1 MVHSI
6 VGFSGIEETS
16 EDMNVLDRFCVTA
29 TQRTRRPNSE
39 AVSEVVSTLVSDAE
53 TGLCRGRFGELR
65 DTVSLPD
72 EYSSLFTLGR
82 GGEHRVNK
90 IACVIL
96 LFALFVSYLHES
108 QWLEVSLEK
117 KKKRE
122 KEREK
127 GKKNSRREEG
137 AEETKGRRER
147 ETAKTMAM
155 LEIMSI
161 IGTIMVLMLLL
172 LIILFVCKPWR
183 FLPRSPFSTF
193 KVGDLHRPLVSHHDE
208 SLIQGQTSE
217 VSREFDLE
225 EACFQNEE
233 LLRSSLT
240 EEHIYKQR
248 LPSSSAHL
256 NQGESFDLQII
267 SEPPDNALVG
277 ETLKHPAEKLS
288 FQEDILDLEKDIL
301 SELPPR
307 VVVKDQR
314 SWLSLEVISG
324 PSVGLQYAVHSTN
337 TSKLPVK
344 LGRVSS
350 DMILKDSEVSG
361 KHAQITWNSTKLKWE
376 LVDMGS
382 LNGTLLNSRSVSH
395 PDLGSRKWGHP
406 VELASDDI
414 ITLGTTSMVSVRISS
429 QNEFQTP
436 FRIGVA
442 SDPMA
447 ARRGGREL
455 PMEDVCYYKWPL
467 PGANKFGLFCVCDGH
482 GGAGAAQ
489 SAVKIIP
496 EVLVNILSDSLKK
509 EKVLSQGDASDVLR
523 DVLVKTEA
531 RLDDHQYEGC
541 TATVLLV
548 WKDSEEHL
556 FAQCANLGDSA
567 CVINHDGRY
576 IQMTE
581 DHRVTSLTERRRIQE
596 AGLSLRDKETRI
608 FGINLARMLGD
619 KFPKQQDGRFSAEPY
634 ISEPLRIDQS
644 SKDAFAVLASDG
656 LWDVVSPKK
665 AVQLVLQMRENESSA
680 EKIANGLLNE
690 ARVMRT
696 KDNTSIIYLDFDT
709 SL

>member
-1 MVHSI
+1 
-6 VGFSGIEETS
+6 
-16 EDMNVLDRFCVTA
+16 
-29 TQRTRRPNSE
+29 
-39 AVSEVVSTLVSDAE
+39 
-53 TGLCRGRFGELR
+53 
-65 DTVSLPD
+65 
-72 EYSSLFTLGR
+72 
-82 GGEHRVNK
+82 
-90 IACVIL
+90 
-96 LFALFVSYLHES
+96 
-108 QWLEVSLEK
+108 
-117 KKKRE
+117 
-122 KEREK
+122 
-127 GKKNSRREEG
+127 
-137 AEETKGRRER
+137 
-147 ETAKTMAM
+147 MAM
-155 LEIMSI
+155 LETMSI

-172 LIILFVCKPWR
+172 LIIILFVCKPWR
-183 FLPRSPFSTF
+183 FLPRSRSSPFSTF
-193 KVGDLHRPLVSHHDE
+193 KVGDLQRPLVSHDE
-208 SLIQGQTSE
+208 SLIQGQSSE
-217 VSREFDLE
+217 ASREFDLE
-225 EACFQNEE
+225 EACFQNEG

-240 EEHIYKQR
+240 EGRGVYKPR
-248 LPSSSAHL
+248 LPSSSSSPHL
-256 NQGESFDLQII
+256 AQGESFDLQII
-267 SEPPDNALVG
+267 SEPSDNALVG
-277 ETLKHPAEKLS
+277 ETLKHPADKVS
-288 FQEDILDLEKDIL
+288 SQEVQTYGSQQPDLEKDIL
-301 SELPPR
+301 SELSPR

-324 PSVGLQYAVHSTN
+324 PSVGLQYAVQSTS

-361 KHAQITWNSTKLKWE
+361 KHAQITWNSTKWE

-406 VELASDDI
+406 VELASGDI

-467 PGANKFGLFCVCDGH
+467 SGANKFGLFCVCDGH

-489 SAVKIIP
+489 SAIKIIP
-496 EVLVNILSDSLKK
+496 EVLANILSDSLKK

-548 WKDSEEHL
+548 WKDNEEHL

-567 CVINHDGRY
+567 CVINNDGRCV
-576 IQMTE
+576 QMTE

-619 KFPKQQDGRFSAEPY
+619 KFPKQQDARFSAEPY

-644 SKDAFAVLASDG
+644 NKDAFAVLASDG

-665 AVQLVLQMRENESSA
+665 AVQLVLQMREKESSA

>member
-1 MVHSI
+1 
-6 VGFSGIEETS
+6 
-16 EDMNVLDRFCVTA
+16 
-29 TQRTRRPNSE
+29 
-39 AVSEVVSTLVSDAE
+39 
-53 TGLCRGRFGELR
+53 
-65 DTVSLPD
+65 
-72 EYSSLFTLGR
+72 
-82 GGEHRVNK
+82 
-90 IACVIL
+90 
-96 LFALFVSYLHES
+96 
-108 QWLEVSLEK
+108 
-117 KKKRE
+117 
-122 KEREK
+122 
-127 GKKNSRREEG
+127 
-137 AEETKGRRER
+137 
-147 ETAKTMAM
+147 M
-155 LEIMSI
+155 LEMGI
-161 IGTIMVLMLLL
+161 IGIIMVLMLLL
-172 LIILFVCKPWR
+172 IILIILFACKPWR
-183 FLPRSPFSTF
+183 FLPRSRSSPFSTF
-193 KVGDLHRPLVSHHDE
+193 KVGDLQRPLVSHDE
-208 SLIQGQTSE
+208 NLIQGQTSE
-217 VSREFDLE
+217 VSREYDLE
-225 EACFQNEE
+225 EASFQSEG

-240 EEHIYKQR
+240 EGRGVYKQR
-248 LPSSSAHL
+248 LPSSSPHHL
-256 NQGESFDLQII
+256 TQGESFDLQII
-267 SEPPDNALVG
+267 SEPSDNAMVG
-277 ETLKHPAEKLS
+277 ETLKQHPAEKVS
-288 FQEDILDLEKDIL
+288 FEEVQTYESQSRNLQQHDLEKDRL
-301 SELPPR
+301 SQLSPG
-307 VVVKDQR
+307 VVKDQR

-324 PSVGLQYAVHSTN
+324 PSLGLQYAVHSTS
-337 TSKLPVK
+337 TSKLPVS

-361 KHAQITWNSTKLKWE
+361 KHAQITWNSTKSKWE

-395 PDLGSRKWGHP
+395 PDLGSRKRGHP

-414 ITLGTTSMVSVRISS
+414 ITLGTTTLVSVRISS
-429 QNEFQTP
+429 QNEFQAP
-436 FRIGVA
+436 LRIGVA

-489 SAVKIIP
+489 SAIKIIP
-496 EVLVNILSDSLKK
+496 EVLANILSDSLKK
-509 EKVLSQGDASDVLR
+509 ERVLSQRDASDVLR

-665 AVQLVLQMRENESSA
+665 AVQLVLQMREKESSA

>member
-1 MVHSI
+1 
-6 VGFSGIEETS
+6 
-16 EDMNVLDRFCVTA
+16 
-29 TQRTRRPNSE
+29 
-39 AVSEVVSTLVSDAE
+39 
-53 TGLCRGRFGELR
+53 
-65 DTVSLPD
+65 
-72 EYSSLFTLGR
+72 
-82 GGEHRVNK
+82 
-90 IACVIL
+90 
-96 LFALFVSYLHES
+96 
-108 QWLEVSLEK
+108 
-117 KKKRE
+117 
-122 KEREK
+122 
-127 GKKNSRREEG
+127 
-137 AEETKGRRER
+137 
-147 ETAKTMAM
+147 MAM

-161 IGTIMVLMLLL
+161 IGIIMLLL
-172 LIILFVCKPWR
+172 LLLIFLFACKPWR
-183 FLPRSPFSTF
+183 FLPRSRSSPFSTF
-193 KVGDLHRPLVSHHDE
+193 KVGDLQRPLISNDE
-208 SLIQGQTSE
+208 NLIQGQTSSE

-225 EACFQNEE
+225 EACFQ
-233 LLRSSLT
+233 
-240 EEHIYKQR
+240 QR
-248 LPSSSAHL
+248 LPSSSPL
-256 NQGESFDLQII
+256 LTQGESFDLQII
-267 SEPPDNALVG
+267 SEPSDNALVG
-277 ETLKHPAEKLS
+277 DTLKHPPEKVS
-288 FQEDILDLEKDIL
+288 FQEVQTYDSQTQNLQHDLL
-301 SELPPR
+301 SELSPR
-307 VVVKDQR
+307 AVKDQR

-324 PSVGLQYAVHSTN
+324 PSVGLQYAVHSTS
-337 TSKLPVK
+337 TSKLPVN

-350 DMILKDSEVSG
+350 DMVLKDSEVSG

-406 VELASDDI
+406 VELANDDI
-414 ITLGTTSMVSVRISS
+414 ITLGSTTMVSVRISS

-436 FRIGVA
+436 FRVGVA

-496 EVLVNILSDSLKK
+496 EVLANILSDAHRK
-509 EKVLSQGDASDVLR
+509 EKVLSQRDASDVLR

-531 RLDDHQYEGC
+531 RLDDHLYEGC

-576 IQMTE
+576 TQMTE

-619 KFPKQQDGRFSAEPY
+619 KFPKQQDARFSAEPY

-656 LWDVVSPKK
+656 LWDVVTPKK
-665 AVQLVLQMRENESSA
+665 AVQLVLQMREKERGTENSA

-696 KDNTSIIYLDFDT
+696 KDNTSIIYLDFDA
-709 SL
+709 SM

>member
-1 MVHSI
+1 M
-6 VGFSGIEETS
+6 
-16 EDMNVLDRFCVTA
+16 A
-29 TQRTRRPNSE
+29 
-39 AVSEVVSTLVSDAE
+39 
-53 TGLCRGRFGELR
+53 
-65 DTVSLPD
+65 LP
-72 EYSSLFTLGR
+72 
-82 GGEHRVNK
+82 
-90 IACVIL
+90 
-96 LFALFVSYLHES
+96 
-108 QWLEVSLEK
+108 
-117 KKKRE
+117 
-122 KEREK
+122 
-127 GKKNSRREEG
+127 
-137 AEETKGRRER
+137 
-147 ETAKTMAM
+147 
-155 LEIMSI
+155 
-161 IGTIMVLMLLL
+161 
-172 LIILFVCKPWR
+172 
-183 FLPRSPFSTF
+183 SPFPF
-193 KVGDLHRPLVSHHDE
+193 LYL
-208 SLIQGQTSE
+208 QGQTSE

-248 LPSSSAHL
+248 LPSSSSHL

-277 ETLKHPAEKLS
+277 ETLKHPAEKLC

-324 PSVGLQYAVHSTN
+324 PSVGLQYAVHSTS

-489 SAVKIIP
+489 SAIKIIP
-496 EVLVNILSDSLKK
+496 EVLANILSDSPKK

-567 CVINHDGRY
+567 CVIKYVQHILLLHDGRY

>member
-1 MVHSI
+1 
-6 VGFSGIEETS
+6 
-16 EDMNVLDRFCVTA
+16 
-29 TQRTRRPNSE
+29 
-39 AVSEVVSTLVSDAE
+39 
-53 TGLCRGRFGELR
+53 
-65 DTVSLPD
+65 
-72 EYSSLFTLGR
+72 
-82 GGEHRVNK
+82 
-90 IACVIL
+90 
-96 LFALFVSYLHES
+96 
-108 QWLEVSLEK
+108 
-117 KKKRE
+117 
-122 KEREK
+122 
-127 GKKNSRREEG
+127 
-137 AEETKGRRER
+137 
-147 ETAKTMAM
+147 M
-155 LEIMSI
+155 LEMMMSI

-172 LIILFVCKPWR
+172 IILFACKPWR
-183 FLPRSPFSTF
+183 FLPLSRSRSSPFSSSTFF
-193 KVGDLHRPLVSHHDE
+193 KVGDLQRPLVSSHSHDE
-208 SLIQGQTSE
+208 NLIQGGQTSE
-217 VSREFDLE
+217 VSREIDLE
-225 EACFQNEE
+225 ESYEG
-233 LLRSSLT
+233 LLHSSLRGGL
-240 EEHIYKQR
+240 YKQR
-248 LPSSSAHL
+248 LPSSSPLLAP
-256 NQGESFDLQII
+256 QGESFDLQII
-267 SEPPDNALVG
+267 SEPSDNALVG
-277 ETLKHPAEKLS
+277 EMLKHPAEKLCFDDEVQTYDDS
-288 FQEDILDLEKDIL
+288 QQPDLDKDIL
-301 SELPPR
+301 SHLSPPL
-307 VVVKDQR
+307 VAVKDQR

-324 PSVGLQYAVHSTN
+324 PSLGLQYAVHSTSN
-337 TSKLPVK
+337 SKLPVN

-361 KHAQITWNSTKLKWE
+361 KHAQITWNSSKLKWE
-376 LVDMGS
+376 LIDMGS

-406 VELASDDI
+406 VELASDDV
-414 ITLGTTSMVSVRISS
+414 ITLGTTTMLSVRISS

-496 EVLVNILSDSLKK
+496 EVLANILSDSLKK

-531 RLDDHQYEGC
+531 RLDDHLYEGC

-665 AVQLVLQMRENESSA
+665 AVQLVLEMREKESSA
-680 EKIANGLLNE
+680 EKIANGLLDE

>member
-1 MVHSI
+1 
-6 VGFSGIEETS
+6 
-16 EDMNVLDRFCVTA
+16 
-29 TQRTRRPNSE
+29 
-39 AVSEVVSTLVSDAE
+39 
-53 TGLCRGRFGELR
+53 
-65 DTVSLPD
+65 
-72 EYSSLFTLGR
+72 
-82 GGEHRVNK
+82 
-90 IACVIL
+90 
-96 LFALFVSYLHES
+96 
-108 QWLEVSLEK
+108 
-117 KKKRE
+117 
-122 KEREK
+122 
-127 GKKNSRREEG
+127 
-137 AEETKGRRER
+137 
-147 ETAKTMAM
+147 MAM
-155 LEIMSI
+155 LETMSI

-172 LIILFVCKPWR
+172 LLIIILFVCKPWR
-183 FLPRSPFSTF
+183 FLPRSRSSPFSTF
-193 KVGDLHRPLVSHHDE
+193 KVGDLQRPLVSHDE
-208 SLIQGQTSE
+208 SLIQGQSSE
-217 VSREFDLE
+217 ASREFDLE
-225 EACFQNEE
+225 EACFQNEG

-240 EEHIYKQR
+240 EGRGVYKPR
-248 LPSSSAHL
+248 LPSSSSSPHL
-256 NQGESFDLQII
+256 AQGESFDLQII
-267 SEPPDNALVG
+267 SEPSDNALVG
-277 ETLKHPAEKLS
+277 ETLKHPADKVS
-288 FQEDILDLEKDIL
+288 SQEVQTYGSQQPDLEKDIL
-301 SELPPR
+301 SELSPG

-324 PSVGLQYAVHSTN
+324 PSIGLQYAVQSTS

-406 VELASDDI
+406 VELASGDI
-414 ITLGTTSMVSVRISS
+414 ITLGTTSVVSVRISS

-467 PGANKFGLFCVCDGH
+467 SGANKFGLFCVCDGH

-489 SAVKIIP
+489 SAINQYMFGIIP
-496 EVLVNILSDSLKK
+496 EVLANILSDSLKK

-548 WKDSEEHL
+548 WKDNEEHL

-567 CVINHDGRY
+567 CVINNDGRCV
-576 IQMTE
+576 QMTE

-619 KFPKQQDGRFSAEPY
+619 KFPKQQDARFSAEPY

-665 AVQLVLQMRENESSA
+665 AVQLVLQMREKESSA

>member
-1 MVHSI
+1 
-6 VGFSGIEETS
+6 
-16 EDMNVLDRFCVTA
+16 
-29 TQRTRRPNSE
+29 
-39 AVSEVVSTLVSDAE
+39 
-53 TGLCRGRFGELR
+53 
-65 DTVSLPD
+65 
-72 EYSSLFTLGR
+72 
-82 GGEHRVNK
+82 
-90 IACVIL
+90 
-96 LFALFVSYLHES
+96 
-108 QWLEVSLEK
+108 
-117 KKKRE
+117 
-122 KEREK
+122 
-127 GKKNSRREEG
+127 
-137 AEETKGRRER
+137 
-147 ETAKTMAM
+147 M
-155 LEIMSI
+155 LEMSI
-161 IGTIMVLMLLL
+161 IGIIMVLMLLI
-172 LIILFVCKPWR
+172 IILFACKPWR
-183 FLPRSPFSTF
+183 FLLPRSRSSPFSTF
-193 KVGDLHRPLVSHHDE
+193 KVGDLQRPLVSHDDN
-208 SLIQGQTSE
+208 LIQGQTSD

-225 EACFQNEE
+225 EAFFQNEE
-233 LLRSSLT
+233 LLSSSLT
-240 EEHIYKQR
+240 EERGVYKQR
-248 LPSSSAHL
+248 LPSSSPHPT
-256 NQGESFDLQII
+256 QGESFDLQII
-267 SEPPDNALVG
+267 SEPSNNALVG
-277 ETLKHPAEKLS
+277 ETLKHPAEKVSLEEVQTYDS
-288 FQEDILDLEKDIL
+288 QSQNLQHDLEKDIL
-301 SELPPR
+301 SQLSPG
-307 VVVKDQR
+307 VVKDQR

-324 PSVGLQYAVHSTN
+324 PSIGLQYAVHSTS
-337 TSKLPVK
+337 TSKLPVN

-361 KHAQITWNSTKLKWE
+361 KHAQITWNFTKSKWE

-414 ITLGTTSMVSVRISS
+414 ITLGTTTMVSVRISS

-482 GGAGAAQ
+482 GGVGAAQ

-496 EVLVNILSDSLKK
+496 EVLANILSDSLKK

-531 RLDDHQYEGC
+531 RLDDHLYEGC

-567 CVINHDGRY
+567 CVINHNGRY

-634 ISEPLRIDQS
+634 ISEPLRMDQS
-644 SKDAFAVLASDG
+644 SRDVFAVLASDG

-665 AVQLVLQMRENESSA
+665 AVQLVLQMREKERGTENSA

>member
-1 MVHSI
+1 
-6 VGFSGIEETS
+6 
-16 EDMNVLDRFCVTA
+16 
-29 TQRTRRPNSE
+29 
-39 AVSEVVSTLVSDAE
+39 
-53 TGLCRGRFGELR
+53 
-65 DTVSLPD
+65 
-72 EYSSLFTLGR
+72 
-82 GGEHRVNK
+82 
-90 IACVIL
+90 
-96 LFALFVSYLHES
+96 
-108 QWLEVSLEK
+108 
-117 KKKRE
+117 
-122 KEREK
+122 
-127 GKKNSRREEG
+127 
-137 AEETKGRRER
+137 
-147 ETAKTMAM
+147 MAM
-155 LEIMSI
+155 LETMSI
-161 IGTIMVLMLLL
+161 IGTIMVLMLFLL
-172 LIILFVCKPWR
+172 LIIILFVCKPWR
-183 FLPRSPFSTF
+183 FLPRSRSSPFSTF
-193 KVGDLHRPLVSHHDE
+193 KVGDLQRPLVSHDE
-208 SLIQGQTSE
+208 NLIQGQTSE
-217 VSREFDLE
+217 ASREFDLE
-225 EACFQNEE
+225 EACFQNEG

-240 EEHIYKQR
+240 EGRGVYKPR
-248 LPSSSAHL
+248 LPSSSSSSPHL
-256 NQGESFDLQII
+256 AQGESFDLQII
-267 SEPPDNALVG
+267 SEPSDNALVG
-277 ETLKHPAEKLS
+277 ETLKHPADKVS
-288 FQEDILDLEKDIL
+288 SQEVQTYGSQQPDLEKDIL
-301 SELPPR
+301 SELSPG

-324 PSVGLQYAVHSTN
+324 PSVGLQYAVQSTS

-406 VELASDDI
+406 VELASGDI

-467 PGANKFGLFCVCDGH
+467 SGANKFGLFCVCDGH

-489 SAVKIIP
+489 SAIKIIP
-496 EVLVNILSDSLKK
+496 EVLANILSDSLKK

-548 WKDSEEHL
+548 WKDSEEHF

-567 CVINHDGRY
+567 CVINNDGRCV
-576 IQMTE
+576 QMTE

-619 KFPKQQDGRFSAEPY
+619 KFPKQQDARFSAEPY

-644 SKDAFAVLASDG
+644 NKDAFAVLASDG

-665 AVQLVLQMRENESSA
+665 AVQLVLQMREKESSA